1 MCTWRRLTVLLLVVF
16 APPAGARAQI
26 LPTGPIT
33 TAHGT
38 VTVGGEV
45 TATMGSRDNI
55 AFFNYTDYEHNAL
68 RMFRVS
74 LSGMWRPTGQL
85 AFLTE
90 LRSEDAQRVI
100 PYALYV
106 RVRPWKDHALDI
118 QAGRIPPV
126 FGAFARRSYG
136 ADNALIGYPLAYQY
150 LTSIRP
156 DAVPFTADDLLA
168 MRARGWRAS
177 YPIGVTAPGPGMPLV
192 SAYRWDTGLQAR
204 VAAGQLEGAIALT
217 NGTLS
222 NPRVDDDN
230 RGRQVSARVAWKPV
244 VGLVVGASAARGAF
258 LTTTL
263 ENVVASLSTRQVH
276 TQRALGLDA
285 EYSRAYWIVR
295 GELIESRWDL
305 PALAPPLIA
314 GPVWAR
320 AGFIETR
327 YRFTPRF
334 FAAARADRLT
344 FSLVR
349 GQRRFAGR
357 PTPWDAP
364 VTRIEAGGGVYL
376 QPNLTARLV
385 AQRNWREAGLVRVR
399 TFVSGQLS
407 FWF

>member
-1 MCTWRRLTVLLLVVF
+1 MCTLRRLTVLLLIAC
-16 APPAGARAQI
+16 APPAGARAQP
-26 LPTGPIT
+26 LPSGPIT
-33 TAHGT
+33 AAHGT
-38 VTVGGEV
+38 VTVGGEATV
-45 TATMGSRDNI
+45 TVGSRDDI

-68 RMFRVS
+68 RMLRLA
-74 LSGMWRPTGQL
+74 LSGMWRPTRRL

-106 RVRPWKDHALDI
+106 RVRPWVDRGFDI

-136 ADNALIGYPLAYQY
+136 ADNPLIGYPLAYQY
-150 LTSIRP
+150 LTSLRP

-168 MRARGWRAS
+168 MRARGWRAN
-177 YPIGVTAPGPGMPLV
+177 YQVGVTAPGPGVPLV
-192 SAYRWDTGLQAR
+192 SAYRWDTGVQAHATAGR
-204 VAAGQLEGAIALT
+204 VEGAIAFT
-217 NGTLS
+217 AGTLS

-244 VGLVVGASAARGAF
+244 VGLVLGASAARGQF

-263 ENVVASLSTRQVH
+263 EDGLAAVMSRQAH
-276 TQRALGLDA
+276 PQRALGLDA
-285 EYSRAYWIVR
+285 EYSRDYWIVR
-295 GELIESRWDL
+295 GELIESRWTL
-305 PALAPPLIA
+305 PGLAPPLIGA
-314 GPVWAR
+314 PLWAR
-320 AGFIETR
+320 AGFVETR
-327 YRFTPRF
+327 YRFTPRL

-344 FSLVR
+344 FSRIR
-349 GQRRFAGR
+349 GQRRFAGQ

-376 QPNLTARLV
+376 QRNLTLRVV
-385 AQRNWREAGLVRVR
+385 AQRNWRDAGLVRSR

>member
-1 MCTWRRLTVLLLVVF
+1 MCTWRRLAVLLFVVC
-16 APPAGARAQI
+16 ASPPGARAQL
-26 LPTGPIT
+26 LPSGPIT

-38 VTVGGEV
+38 VTVGGEA
-45 TATMGSRDNI
+45 TATVGSRDDS
-55 AFFNYTDYEHNAL
+55 AYFNYTDYEHNAL

-74 LSGMWRPTGQL
+74 LSGMWRPVERL

-90 LRSEDAQRVI
+90 IRSENAQRVV
-100 PYALYV
+100 PYAMYV
-106 RVRPWKDHALDI
+106 RVRPWKGRALDV

-136 ADNALIGYPLAYQY
+136 ADNPLIGYPLAYQY

-156 DAVPFTADDLLA
+156 DAVPFTADDLLS

-177 YPIGVTAPGPGMPLV
+177 YPIGVTVPGPGVPLI
-192 SAYRWDTGLQAR
+192 SAYRWDTGVQAH
-204 VAAGQLEGAIALT
+204 ATAGPVEGAIALT
-217 NGTLS
+217 SGTLS
-222 NPRVDDDN
+222 NPRVTDDN

-244 VGLVVGASAARGAF
+244 VGLIVGASAARGAF

-263 ENVVASLSTRQVH
+263 ENVVATLIPRETH

-295 GELIESRWDL
+295 GELVESRWHL
-305 PALAPPLIA
+305 PGLAPPRIDA
-314 GPVWAR
+314 PVWAR
-320 AGFIETR
+320 AGFVETR
-327 YRFTPRF
+327 YRFTPRL

-344 FSLVR
+344 FSRIR
-349 GQRRFAGR
+349 GQRRFAGQ

-364 VTRIEAGGGVYL
+364 VTRIEAGGGIYL
-376 QPNLTARLV
+376 ERNLTLRVV
-385 AQRNWREAGLVRVR
+385 AQRNWREAGLVRNR
-399 TFVSGQLS
+399 TYVSGQLS